1 MLVDHTFKM
10 VMVMVPE
17 QIRAL
22 LNKALPV
29 EEEMIHPKKVSFSK
43 HNAILT
49 KEMLETANGE

>member
-1 MLVDHTFKM
+1 MLVDHTFK
-10 VMVMVPE
+10 MVMVPE